1 MRRILGIPIALL
13 PILLAI
19 MACAHSPQTY
29 PPPDAAVLERPAP
42 VGPIQTTQDAA
53 PPPQVPE
60 EDVKGEEPS
69 APTADIDTNQEPT
82 ILQDKAEIP
91 LEEIPAPV
99 VKPAEPTRRKTER
112 NRAYDIPSGN
122 DPRIDAYI
130 KRSMGKD
137 RSYFIMC
144 LERFDKIRP
153 TMERIFK
160 EHGLPKDLVYVALV
174 ESGGN
179 PNAVSPSGATG
190 YWQFLPGTARL
201 YGLKIDRWVDER
213 RDLEKSTHAAAVY
226 LNYLY
231 GLFDD
236 WLLACAAYN
245 AGEGAILRLLDK
257 HKQVD
262 CFWDISHGMI
272 YKDETLGFVPKILA
286 TIRICK
292 NREQFGLKA
301 GDGTGVLRYD
311 VVTMT
316 EFTSLERI
324 AEISGQPLA
333 ALTALNPELIRKCTP
348 PTVRAYALK
357 VPQGQGEMIAS
368 ALSGTPDTNLKYA
381 SYIVQK
387 GDTLYSIAR
396 KHHTSLE
403 NLVAYNNLSRTDKLV
418 LGKELIIPSDIYL
431 KAEEKPSY
439 AVAKADRDRGTRA
452 EDALAS
458 ESDND
463 DAVAQPELKK
473 SRKNIAMAKA
483 KPRPHHLTYSVKK
496 GDTLW
501 SISRQFAVSPQ
512 DIMRWNRTTSQIKPG
527 KKLTIYAKNS

>member
-1 MRRILGIPIALL
+1 
-13 PILLAI
+13 
-19 MACAHSPQTY
+19 MACAHSSQTY
-29 PPPDAAVLERPAP
+29 PPSDAAVRERPAS
-42 VGPIQTTQDAA
+42 VGPIKTTQDAA
-53 PPPQVPE
+53 PPPQEPKE
-60 EDVKGEEPS
+60 NVKEEEPRT
-69 APTADIDTNQEPT
+69 PPITNIDANQET
-82 ILQDKAEIP
+82 AIQEDKAEIP
-91 LEEIPAPV
+91 REETL
-99 VKPAEPTRRKTER
+99 KPFTKPTEPTCRKPER

-130 KRSMGKD
+130 KRSLGKD
-137 RSYFIMC
+137 RGYFVMC
-144 LERFDKIRP
+144 LERFDKVRP

-190 YWQFLPGTARL
+190 YWQFLPGTARV
-201 YGLKIDRWVDER
+201 YGLKIDHWVDER

-286 TIRICK
+286 TIKICK

-301 GDGTGVLRYD
+301 CDGNGVLRYD
-311 VVTMT
+311 VVTVN

-368 ALSGTPDTNLKYA
+368 ALSGTPETNLRYA

-396 KHHTSLE
+396 KHRTSLE
-403 NLVAYNNLSRTDKLV
+403 NLVAYNNLSRTDKLA

-439 AVAKADRDRGTRA
+439 AVAKADRQRGTRP
-452 EDALAS
+452 ENTLT
-458 ESDND
+458 SDSD
-463 DAVAQPELKK
+463 DDVAVAPSELVK

-483 KPRPHHLTYSVKK
+483 TSRPHHLTYSVKK

-527 KKLTIYAKNS
+527 KKLTIYAKNG